1 MPEGTE
7 ENPKNLSKNISVPS
21 EIQTEQECKSRALP
35 LHQPGWCQSVQTL
48 KRDISKYHHRHH
60 GHHK

>member
-7 ENPKNLSKNISVPS
+7 ENPQNLSKNISVPP

-35 LHQPGWCQSVQTL
+35 LHQPGHCQSVWTH
-48 KRDISKYHHRHH
+48 KRDISKYHRHH
-60 GHHK
+60 K